1 MTLERAEELIVRV
14 RLNHQ
19 PPILVD
25 SEEVKLFP
33 LPPNE
38 QLNLTLYPVA
48 RLAYA
53 KPRPSLQR
61 KLTRC

>member
-1 MTLERAEELIVRV
+1 MI
-14 RLNHQ
+14 
-19 PPILVD
+19 
-25 SEEVKLFP
+25 P

-38 QLNLTLYPVA
+38 QLNLTLYSGA